1 MLKNLLNNNRSYR
14 RFHEDE
20 RIPQEQL
27 EEWVGL
33 TRFCASARNAQ
44 PLKYLPVWEEEK
56 CGEVF
61 KTLAWA
67 GYLTDWDG
75 PEKGERP
82 VAYLIQLLDTRI
94 AENCLCDDGIQI
106 QTILLAA
113 VEKGYGGCV
122 IKAFQNEKL
131 REILQ
136 LPEYLKINY
145 VIALGK
151 PCETVVIEEMRE
163 NEFKYWRDAE
173 QIHHVPK
180 RPLKELLFK
189 RE

>member
-1 MLKNLLNNNRSYR
+1 MLSDLLKKNRSYR
-14 RFHEDE
+14 RFCESE

-44 PLKYLPVWEEEK
+44 PLKYIPVCHKEECE
-56 CGEVF
+56 EVF

-82 VAYLIQLLDTRI
+82 AAYLIQLLDTRI
-94 AENCLCDDGIQI
+94 LENCLCDDGIQI
-106 QTILLAA
+106 QTLLLAA

-131 REILQ
+131 RELLQ
-136 LPEYLKINY
+136 LPDYMRINY

-163 NEFKYWRDAE
+163 NQFKYWRDAE

-180 RPLKELLFK
+180 RGLGELIFK
-189 RE
+189 GE